1 MTTKEERKPAYGRT
15 KFHCPYCDVFTHQEW
30 VKRIKIFFNGSNHGE
45 FVDIYTTQCFDCR
58 HFTVWYGEKIIDPF
72 ASDAPQADSGMP
84 DSVKE
89 IFDEAR
95 KVHEDSPRAAAALL
109 RVALEE
115 LTTHLGETD
124 GTLNARIRKLREK
137 GLSPQA
143 IKNLDTVR
151 ITANEGGAHSGQIDL
166 TGADGK
172 DIVNKLFGLVNHI
185 VKTTI
190 TEPAEFEK
198 IAQAL
203 PAEKIKGAEDS
214 DKPKDKT

>member
-1 MTTKEERKPAYGRT
+1 MTKHEDKKPAF
-15 KFHCPYCDVFTHQEW
+15 KKPNFICPYCDLYNPQTW
-30 VKRIKIFFNGSNHGE
+30 VKRFGVCFNGENYGE
-45 FVDIYTTQCFDCR
+45 FAELYTTQCFDCK
-58 HFTVWYGEKIIDPF
+58 HIAVWYRRKLIDPF
-72 ASDAPQADSGMP
+72 TSDAPQADSGMP

-95 KVHEDSPRAAAALL
+95 KVQEHSPRAAAALL

-214 DKPKDKT
+214 DKPKDKK